1 MTKIVETSLRIRKEA
16 LNSSFSTSLR
26 SVNELEVI
34 EFHIK
39 TDDGFNVF
47 GETVATPAITGD
59 TLMAIQSDLSGA
71 LTASI
76 LNKEF
81 ELPGDFYR
89 NHVRDEVATRSAKS
103 AVDLALYELAVA
115 MAATTLSEFLGCKV
129 SEVESDVT
137 IPLSKI
143 EEIPELLAA
152 RSEFTSFKV
161 KLGSEKMEF
170 RVEKIQLIREI
181 IGINSGIRIDP
192 NQAWSVEESIEFLEE
207 IEHRELSIEYL
218 EQPISAHNKAGLAQI
233 RSQSNTKIMADES
246 IFTVFDL
253 EELARLNAVDLI
265 NIKIIKTGGITPALE
280 IITRAQELGIN
291 FSIGTMME
299 GDKGVLAAALI
310 AGAYKADYCHDL
322 DAAWWAAHSLLKYHK
337 GKVYI

>member
-1 MTKIVETSLRIRKEA
+1 MTKIVETSLRVRKET

-39 TDDGFNVF
+39 TDDGFSVF

-59 TLMAIQSDLSGA
+59 TLIAIQSDLSGP

-89 NHVRDEVATRSAKS
+89 NHVLDEVATRSAKS
-103 AVDLALYELAVA
+103 AVDLALYELA
-115 MAATTLSEFLGCKV
+115 ATIQAKTMPELLGCRV
-129 SEVESDVT
+129 SEIKSDVT
-137 IPLSKI
+137 IPLSGI
-143 EEIPELLAA
+143 DDIPQLLAA

-161 KLGSEKMEF
+161 KLSSEEMEI
-170 RVEKIQLIREI
+170 RVEKIQLIRDI
-181 IGINSGIRIDP
+181 VGPNSGIRIDP

-207 IEHRELSIEYL
+207 IEQRELNIEYL
-218 EQPISAHNKAGLAQI
+218 EQPISAQNKEGLAQI
-233 RSQSNTKIMADES
+233 REHSSTRIMADES

-253 EELARLNAVDLI
+253 EQLAQINAVDLV
-265 NIKIIKTGGITPALE
+265 NIKIIKSGGITPALE
-280 IITRAQELGIN
+280 IISRAQQLGID

-337 GKVYI
+337 GKVYM